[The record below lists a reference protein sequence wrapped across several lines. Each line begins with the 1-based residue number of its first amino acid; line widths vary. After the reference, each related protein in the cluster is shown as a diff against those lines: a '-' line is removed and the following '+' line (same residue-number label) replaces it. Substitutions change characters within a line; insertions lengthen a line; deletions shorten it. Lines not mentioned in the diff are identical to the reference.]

1 MNNSETQQNPTQAAF
16 SDTPGNG
23 KKEITANPVPAPEP
37 EIGMDKD
44 GKFVSNI
51 LNAGTEGKLDLTALD
66 NFSTVSQSREELYKL
81 LDMMSQDS
89 TVSAI
94 LETYAE
100 DAVEYNDQGKI
111 VWVEGTNPNITKYI
125 EFL

>member
-1 MNNSETQQNPTQAAF
+1 MDNQETKDLKQTAF
-16 SDTPGNG
+16 SDVPGG
-23 KKEITANPVPAPEP
+23 EKKQVVVNPVPVPKAEV
-37 EIGMDKD
+37 GMDTE
-44 GKFVSNI
+44 GKFLDNI
-51 LNAGTEGKLDLTALD
+51 LNAGTSGSLDLTVIN

-100 DAVEYNDQGKI
+100 DSVEYNDQGKI
-111 VWVEGTNPNITKYI
+111 V
-125 EFL
+125 